1 MKLVETLKTKVLQL
15 LKTWQ
20 VREKLCLLWTKIKNT
35 YARVAQKL
43 RPYQRFKNTRAYAK
57 LMAMTEM
64 RRRMTVMLVGVI
76 LLLGLIF
83 VFNQAKTMLIKHF
96 ISSAGLP
103 PATVST
109 MIVQFEEWQPM
120 LSSVGNMRAY
130 RGVELSTG
138 VEGLVEQVPVKSGM
152 DVKEGSLLIK
162 LVDAAEVAQLQSL
175 KAQAELAKVINDRDK
190 QQLAIQAISK
200 NVFDTSAADAKSK
213 RALVQQQEAL
223 IVKKNLKAPFSGRVG
238 IVTLNPGQ
246 YVSPSDKLM
255 TLQTIDPIFIDFTLP
270 QSTVSAI
277 DVGQSIA
284 LSTDAYKGVMFAGK
298 ITAISPKVD
307 LNTRNIQ
314 VEALLA
320 NPDKKILPG
329 MFANVNINLGDKVKL
344 LTLPLTAVTYNPYG
358 STVFIAKKTERLGK
372 DGQPVLEAQQVFV
385 TTGSTRGDQVA
396 ITKGLEAGATVVT
409 SGQLKLKNGTPL
421 IINNKV
427 LPANSPNPKP
437 QEN

>member
-284 LSTDAYKGVMFAGK
+284 LSTDAYKGVTFAGK

-314 VEALLA
+314 VEALLP

>member
-35 YARVAQKL
+35 YARIAQKL

-329 MFANVNINLGDKVKL
+329 MFANVNINLGDKVRL

-396 ITKGLEAGATVVT
+396 IT
-409 SGQLKLKNGTPL
+409 
-421 IINNKV
+421 
-427 LPANSPNPKP
+427 
-437 QEN
+437 

>member
-223 IVKKNLKAPFSGRVG
+223 IVKKNLRAPFSGRVG

-329 MFANVNINLGDKVKL
+329 MFANVNINLGDKVRL

>member
-1 MKLVETLKTKVLQL
+1 
-15 LKTWQ
+15 
-20 VREKLCLLWTKIKNT
+20 
-35 YARVAQKL
+35 
-43 RPYQRFKNTRAYAK
+43 
-57 LMAMTEM
+57 
-64 RRRMTVMLVGVI
+64 
-76 LLLGLIF
+76 
-83 VFNQAKTMLIKHF
+83 
-96 ISSAGLP
+96 
-103 PATVST
+103 
-109 MIVQFEEWQPM
+109 
-120 LSSVGNMRAY
+120 
-130 RGVELSTG
+130 
-138 VEGLVEQVPVKSGM
+138 
-152 DVKEGSLLIK
+152 
-162 LVDAAEVAQLQSL
+162 
-175 KAQAELAKVINDRDK
+175 
-190 QQLAIQAISK
+190 
-200 NVFDTSAADAKSK
+200 
-213 RALVQQQEAL
+213 
-223 IVKKNLKAPFSGRVG
+223 

-246 YVSPSDKLM
+246 YVSPSEKLM

-277 DVGQSIA
+277 NIGQSIA

-314 VEALLA
+314 IEALLA

-329 MFANVNINLGDKVKL
+329 MFANVNIDLGDKVKL

-372 DGQPVLEAQQVFV
+372 DGQPVIEAQQVFV
-385 TTGSTRGDQVA
+385 TTGSARGDQVA

>member
-35 YARVAQKL
+35 YARIAQKL

-284 LSTDAYKGVMFAGK
+284 LSTDAYKGVTFAGK

-314 VEALLA
+314 VEALLP

>member
-35 YARVAQKL
+35 YARIAQKL

-284 LSTDAYKGVMFAGK
+284 LSTDAYKGVTFAGK

-314 VEALLA
+314 VEALLP

-358 STVFIAKKTERLGK
+358 STVFIATKTERLGK

-427 LPANSPNPKP
+427 LPANSPTPKP

>member
-1 MKLVETLKTKVLQL
+1 
-15 LKTWQ
+15 
-20 VREKLCLLWTKIKNT
+20 
-35 YARVAQKL
+35 
-43 RPYQRFKNTRAYAK
+43 
-57 LMAMTEM
+57 
-64 RRRMTVMLVGVI
+64 
-76 LLLGLIF
+76 LLGLIF

-109 MIVQFEEWQPM
+109 TVVQFEEWQPM

-223 IVKKNLKAPFSGRVG
+223 IVKKNLRAPFSGRVG

-277 DVGQSIA
+277 DIGQSIA
-284 LSTDAYKGVMFAGK
+284 LTTDAYKGVTFAGK

-427 LPANSPNPKP
+427 LPANSPNAKP

>member
-1 MKLVETLKTKVLQL
+1 MKLFETLKNKVLHL

-20 VREKLCLLWTKIKNT
+20 VREKLCFLWTKIKNSF
-35 YARVAQKL
+35 ARIAQKL

-64 RRRMTVMLVGVI
+64 RRRMTVMLVGVF

-83 VFNQAKTMLIKHF
+83 AFNQAKTMLIKHF

-109 MIVQFEEWQPM
+109 TVVQFEEWQPM

-138 VEGLVEQVPVKSGM
+138 VEGLVERVPVKSGM

-162 LVDAAEVAQLQSL
+162 LVDTAEVAQLQSL
-175 KAQAELAKVINDRDK
+175 KAQAELAKVINERDK

-246 YVSPSDKLM
+246 YVSPSEKLM

-277 DVGQSIA
+277 NIGQSIA

-314 VEALLA
+314 IEALLA

-329 MFANVNINLGDKVKL
+329 MFANVNIDLGDKVKL

>member
-1 MKLVETLKTKVLQL
+1 MKLLETLKTKVLLL

-20 VREKLCLLWTKIKNT
+20 VREKLYLLWTKIKNT
-35 YARVAQKL
+35 YARIAQKL

-64 RRRMTVMLVGVI
+64 RRRMTVMLVGVF

-83 VFNQAKTMLIKHF
+83 VFNQTKTMLIKHF

-103 PATVST
+103 PAAVST
-109 MIVQFEEWQPM
+109 TVVQYEEWQPM

-175 KAQAELAKVINDRDK
+175 RAQAELAKVINERDK

-246 YVSPSDKLM
+246 YVGASEKLM
-255 TLQTIDPIFIDFTLP
+255 TLQTIDPIFVDFTLP
-270 QSTVSAI
+270 QSAVSTIA
-277 DVGQSIA
+277 VGQSIA
-284 LSTDAYKGVMFAGK
+284 LSTDAYKGIAFAGK

-314 VEALLA
+314 IEALLA

-344 LTLPLTAVTYNPYG
+344 LTLPLTAVSYNPYG

-372 DGQPVLEAQQVFV
+372 DGQPVIEAQQVFV

-396 ITKGLEAGATVVT
+396 ITKGIEAGATIVT

>member
-35 YARVAQKL
+35 YARIAQKL

-329 MFANVNINLGDKVKL
+329 MFANVNINLGDKVRL

-427 LPANSPNPKP
+427 LPANSPNAKP

>member
-329 MFANVNINLGDKVKL
+329 MFANVNINLGDKVRL